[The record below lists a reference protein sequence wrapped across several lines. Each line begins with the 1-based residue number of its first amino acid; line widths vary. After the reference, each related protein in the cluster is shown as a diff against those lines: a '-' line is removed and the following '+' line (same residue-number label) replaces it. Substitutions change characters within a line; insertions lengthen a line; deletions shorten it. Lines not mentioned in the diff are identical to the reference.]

1 MFNRFFI
8 VDYWMSMETVEQIL
22 AQLPYLKEFELI
34 TVGTM
39 DLTNGHRWERLV
51 KDFRRF
57 NFRFWIHDLQITDV
71 FDTFRSHFWLEEKR
85 WFIAY
90 HERCLFS
97 IPRFLPNSIDVSRH
111 FRMRTT
117 APDHS
122 FIYDHMKRIIVSEAT
137 IEFTHFFSNIDT
149 LDRHYPIPLGILT
162 SILDVKQIKHL
173 TLLTMDH
180 LIRFIPLESI
190 APELRA
196 LSIKKAV
203 AIEMLEQIRTYR
215 FKQIHQL
222 QLSFTGEDED
232 YMVEELFHLFPCVEA
247 FLYSTPIKSE
257 QIMYHC
263 IDGFNRLIHAT
274 FWINSL
280 FSDGTYDLHD
290 NTDLDTKYSKMVR
303 KRNFTY
309 RVRRS
314 SKFGISYEIHWWI
327 GEQVKHSPKT
337 HHN

>member
-1 MFNRFFI
+1 
-8 VDYWMSMETVEQIL
+8 MEDAEQIL
-22 AQLPYLKEFELI
+22 AQLPYLKEFELK

-39 DLTNGHRWERLV
+39 DLANGHQWERLV

-57 NFRFWIHDLQITDV
+57 NFRFWIHYLRIEDV

-149 LDRHYPIPLGILT
+149 LNRHYPIPLGILT

-173 TLLTMDH
+173 TLLTMNH

-196 LSIKKAV
+196 LVIKEAV
-203 AIEMLEQIRTYR
+203 TLEMLERIRTYR

-232 YMVEELFHLFPCVEA
+232 YMVEELFHLFPSVEA

-257 QIMYHC
+257 QIMYRC
-263 IDGFNRLIHAT
+263 IDGFNCLTHAN
-274 FWINSL
+274 FWTNSL
-280 FSDGTYDLHD
+280 FSDGTSDLHHST
-290 NTDLDTKYSKMVR
+290 NLDTKYSKIVR
-303 KRNFTY
+303 KRNFTC

-327 GEQVKHSPKT
+327 GEQVKHSPK
-337 HHN
+337 NSSSLVLLFL